1 MNGKKTRQRAPARP
15 SHIAH
20 RGTSNPRV
28 CNNHGTPLD
37 NDDAALII
45 ISATM
50 PKVDLP
56 TRFAEGVRV
65 QEKKATKRIGTIK
78 SAAGTRLWNVQFR
91 GEAEEEKKASA
102 ALRICR
108 EAYGA
113 SAKSPHRPAVSVSEE
128 ARTGAKKKR
137 AERRNKNDNDG
148 PRSSTSD
155 GARPDDDA
163 PSEVDGAAA
172 ATDDDNDEDYDDDE
186 DESKSVDQDYSFDRS
201 SSSSSSSDDDGL
213 ASYFDN
219 SSVENGTPPTKNKGR
234 AGNPRKKK
242 EDGLNATA
250 KKLRNAVKRRN
261 KKKKTTPKRRP
272 RQLFKSTDEHLYT
285 PVDDE
290 HDGWDD
296 SEDFI
301 SPGLDAEANNGMYVP
316 EEGEGFDDALEDEED
331 DDGCGDPKNMTD
343 ANGRARTDNF
353 DKPQSAAH
361 FHFQKKNWEEK
372 KRKLVEKKRVIEVDI
387 KTTNKYEF
395 AGRVEGRNGTTFAN
409 CSGTIVEV
417 LENDQFRVQ
426 W

>member
-1 MNGKKTRQRAPARP
+1 MEAPHERQKDAHNAPHRP
-15 SHIAH
+15 SHS
-20 RGTSNPRV
+20 TSNPRV

-65 QEKKATKRIGTIK
+65 QEKKATRRIGTIK

-91 GEAEEEKKASA
+91 GEAEEEQKASA

-137 AERRNKNDNDG
+137 TERRNKNDNDG

-155 GARPDDDA
+155 GARPDNDA
-163 PSEVDGAAA
+163 PSEVDEAAA
-172 ATDDDNDEDYDDDE
+172 ATDDDNDDDYDDE
-186 DESKSVDQDYSFDRS
+186 DDGKSVDEDYSFDRS
-201 SSSSSSSDDDGL
+201 SSSSSSSVDDGL

-219 SSVENGTPPTKNKGR
+219 SSVENGTPPAKNKGR
-234 AGNPRKKK
+234 GNPRKKK
-242 EDGLNATA
+242 KDGLNATA
-250 KKLRNAVKRRN
+250 KKLVNAVKRRKN
-261 KKKKTTPKRRP
+261 KNKTTPKR

-285 PVDDE
+285 PVDDNNNE

-296 SEDFI
+296 SE
-301 SPGLDAEANNGMYVP
+301 
-316 EEGEGFDDALEDEED
+316 
-331 DDGCGDPKNMTD
+331 
-343 ANGRARTDNF
+343 
-353 DKPQSAAH
+353 AH
-361 FHFQKKNWEEK
+361 
-372 KRKLVEKKRVIEVDI
+372 
-387 KTTNKYEF
+387 
-395 AGRVEGRNGTTFAN
+395 
-409 CSGTIVEV
+409 S
-417 LENDQFRVQ
+417 
-426 W
+426 